1 MADPPARLKLL
12 LRERHWQKYAT
23 FCREY
28 DKAARSVDPELIGP
42 PSRAQLH
49 RWLSGDLKGLPYPD
63 HCQVLETMFP
73 GWLVQQ
79 LLEPCAAADLAVESE
94 IANQSDV
101 QRLLRDVA
109 AGLDAPDAER
119 PAWGPA
125 ARSSNGSG
133 RTNTAT
139 AGPSVRT
146 LETSVDLAGVDT
158 ATQEIGRKL
167 IMLARVWRLSR
178 EEAGQLARLAGNVVE
193 LDQRINID
201 VGADGWSTVTYHHDL
216 FNMSDRPVTR
226 FGRELW
232 FEHTDGP
239 LVIEPTAGTE
249 RQLAIQRVHD
259 TPNLAKFACRIS
271 PAIQP
276 GQTAA
281 IAYTCRGG
289 QFVSDHYWR
298 QALPRYTRHLT
309 INLRHRDR
317 RRLLGCSA
325 TEEHPDGSENSADDG
340 LIWDYDGSDTIITL
354 TRDYLRP
361 TQVVTLR
368 WDVTRDPA

>member
-1 MADPPARLKLL
+1 MVNPPARLKLL

-28 DKAARSVDPELIGP
+28 DKAARAVDHDLMGP

-49 RWLSGDLKGLPYPD
+49 RWLSGELKGLPYPD

-73 GWLVQQ
+73 GWSVQQ
-79 LLEPCAAADLAVESE
+79 LLEPCAAGDLAVESE
-94 IANQSDV
+94 IANQNDV
-101 QRLLRDVA
+101 QRLLRDIA

-119 PAWGPA
+119 PVWGPS
-125 ARSSNGSG
+125 ARSSNGAG
-133 RTNTAT
+133 RTTSTT
-139 AGPSVRT
+139 AGRSAPT
-146 LETSVDLAGVDT
+146 LDAGVDLAGVDT
-158 ATQEIGRKL
+158 ATREISRKL
-167 IMLARVWRLSR
+167 IMLAKVLRLSR

-193 LDQRINID
+193 LDQRIDID
-201 VGADGWSTVTYHHDL
+201 VGPDGWSTVIYHHDL
-216 FNMSDRPVTR
+216 FNMSDRPLTR
-226 FGRELW
+226 LGRELW

-239 LVIEPTAGTE
+239 LAIEPVAGTD
-249 RQLAIQRVHD
+249 RQVAIQRVHD

-276 GQTAA
+276 GQTAT

-309 INLRHRDR
+309 INLRHRNR
-317 RRLLGCSA
+317 QRLLSCSA
-325 TEEHPDGSENSADDG
+325 TEEHPDGSENSADDA
-340 LIWDYDGSDTIITL
+340 LIWDYDGSDTVITI

-361 TQVVTLR
+361 AQVVTLR
-368 WDVTRDPA
+368 WDVARDPA